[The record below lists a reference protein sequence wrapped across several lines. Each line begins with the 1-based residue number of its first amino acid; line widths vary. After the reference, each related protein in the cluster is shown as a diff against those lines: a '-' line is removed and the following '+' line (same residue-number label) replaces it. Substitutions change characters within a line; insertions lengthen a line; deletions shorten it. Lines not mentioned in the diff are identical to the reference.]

1 VQRLTNIPG
10 ADAHSKISPDGE
22 WIVFATSKQGFK
34 DESLG
39 LVIGVL
45 PPPFQPYGEIAV
57 MRIDGSEL
65 RVLTD
70 NSVEDG
76 WPTWASQRR

>member
-1 VQRLTNIPG
+1 
-10 ADAHSKISPDGE
+10 
-22 WIVFATSKQGFK
+22 
-34 DESLG
+34 
-39 LVIGVL
+39 VIGVL